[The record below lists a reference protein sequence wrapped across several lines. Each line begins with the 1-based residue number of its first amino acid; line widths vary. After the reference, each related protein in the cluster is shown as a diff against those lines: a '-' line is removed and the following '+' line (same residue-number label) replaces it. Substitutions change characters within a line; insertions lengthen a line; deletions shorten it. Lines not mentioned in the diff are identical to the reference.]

1 MHGKAGKTA
10 WISLSLG
17 ILVTASPNQELRQ
30 MHCKRWGIGTGKIR
44 SKERFYDD
52 LKPHLKRDYTAMAF
66 RLLCFA
72 KKADLFPSI

>member
-1 MHGKAGKTA
+1 MFQ
-10 WISLSLG
+10 WLI
-17 ILVTASPNQELRQ
+17 QEKL
-30 MHCKRWGIGTGKIR
+30 HCKRWEIGTGKIR
-44 SKERFYDD
+44 SKERFYDN